1 MYIYPYI
8 YIYIYIYIYNADL
21 YKDNFNL
28 SFTPSNVNSKYQYRN
43 DFQRNI
49 QSK

>member
-1 MYIYPYI
+1 MYI
-8 YIYIYIYIYNADL
+8 YIYSSSKINADV

-28 SFTPSNVNSKYQYRN
+28 TFAPSTVNGMHQYRN

-49 QSK
+49 QSM